1 MRAVGVTEFGGPE
14 ALNEVDVEEPHAGP
28 EEVRI
33 AVRAASVVPADGL
46 FRNGALAARLTTP
59 PPWIPGTEI
68 AGVVD
73 EAADGAPWKVGD
85 EVVAIVVPFHQ
96 RPGGYAER
104 VVVPVGSVGPR
115 PKTCDFATSATLPMS
130 GLTASALVDLL
141 RLASGETLAVTGAG
155 GVVGGM
161 VLQLA
166 KRVGATVIADAPGGD
181 ALIDRATDYAPQI
194 RRLYPNGVDVV
205 VDAALIGQSLLGAVR
220 DGGRAASLRAGQ
232 LEPERDIS
240 VTSVSVWDYATDG
253 ARLAALA
260 SLVDDGQL
268 VLPPVRPFPAEE
280 AAAAHELLGK
290 RGQRGRSVLLF

>member
-14 ALNEVDVEEPHAGP
+14 ALNEVDVDEPHAGP

-104 VVVPVGSVGPR
+104 VVVPVGS
-115 PKTCDFATSATLPMS
+115 
-130 GLTASALVDLL
+130 
-141 RLASGETLAVTGAG
+141 TLAVTGAG

-194 RRLYPNGVDVV
+194 RRLYPDGVDVV
-205 VDAALIGQSLLGAVR
+205 VDAALMGQSLLGAVR